1 MSVISMQSN
10 FRNEDQLQFLGKL
23 LQLGINETKKYKK
36 YLGFRPKNKTSRSL
50 SVLFMAETHAFWTMD
65 DGRWTMDDG
74 RWTVDGRWSMV
85 EARAGPTRT
94 FIPEPS
100 FYVKTGFPREMTN
113 VPWCQLPLEMASQ
126 NPPLLILPLTIKKIN
141 ACK

>member
-36 YLGFRPKNKTSRSL
+36 YLGFRPKNKTPRSL

-65 DGRWTMDDG
+65 DGRWT
-74 RWTVDGRWSMV
+74 VDGRWS
-85 EARAGPTRT
+85 R
-94 FIPEPS
+94 
-100 FYVKTGFPREMTN
+100 REQDRRGHLYRNRHSM
-113 VPWCQLPLEMASQ
+113 
-126 NPPLLILPLTIKKIN
+126 
-141 ACK
+141 

>member
-50 SVLFMAETHAFWTMD
+50 SVLFMAETHAFV
-65 DGRWTMDDG
+65 GL
-74 RWTVDGRWSMV
+74 S
-85 EARAGPTRT
+85 
-94 FIPEPS
+94 S
-100 FYVKTGFPREMTN
+100 
-113 VPWCQLPLEMASQ
+113 S
-126 NPPLLILPLTIKKIN
+126 
-141 ACK
+141 